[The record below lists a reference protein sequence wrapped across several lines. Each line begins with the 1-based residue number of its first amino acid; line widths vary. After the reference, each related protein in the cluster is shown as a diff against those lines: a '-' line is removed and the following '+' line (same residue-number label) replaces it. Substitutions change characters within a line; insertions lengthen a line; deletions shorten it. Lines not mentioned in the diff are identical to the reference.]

1 QVVLQQGEGRVLVEV
16 GPPTRLDPSRLRF
29 VSGIPVRE
37 TGPVARISKRGS
49 NVDGERLRAVMRRLP
64 SPVTVVTVQG
74 EREMRGITI
83 GSFTSTSLDPPLISF
98 NVEQAAQM
106 HDFLVGATHYAVH
119 LLGVDQAHLSD
130 HFAMPE
136 RTGAEQFASVA
147 FHRDARGTP
156 VLDDVLAVLHCTH
169 YAVYEAGDHSIFV
182 GEVVEV

>member
-1 QVVLQQGEGRVLVEV
+1 M
-16 GPPTRLDPSRLRF
+16 
-29 VSGIPVRE
+29 
-37 TGPVARISKRGS
+37 
-49 NVDGERLRAVMRRLP
+49 DGERLRAVMRRLP

-106 HDFLVGATHYAVH
+106 HDVLVGATHYAVH

-182 GEVVEV
+182 GEVVEVEEGWPGEPLVYFNRAYRRVGEAVAPPGFVVAMKRASSGSR